1 MKRIDRDKVAPG
13 VAAVGTL
20 AVGGLAF
27 ALSFTALSEL
37 AAANGVAQAEMVPLV
52 VDSSINGDKLC
63 FLLTSIVHSTD
74 KNRERK
80 RQRPKSSL
88 SAPVVSF
95 LFRGYFK

>member
-52 VDSSINGDKLC
+52 VDSRRGLWSASGWPHNA
-63 FLLTSIVHSTD
+63 H
-74 KNRERK
+74 
-80 RQRPKSSL
+80 SSL
-88 SAPVVSF
+88 RSGINAAP
-95 LFRGYFK
+95 RGPTYGVCHDN

>member
-52 VDSSINGDKLC
+52 VDSRGSPGTELE
-63 FLLTSIVHSTD
+63 FTGRRFTTS
-74 KNRERK
+74 
-80 RQRPKSSL
+80 
-88 SAPVVSF
+88 
-95 LFRGYFK
+95 